1 MLDGLARAWWPAR
14 VVLCPNDGA
23 GCVVSAHGSPGET
36 AILVVD
42 DDRKI
47 VELVALYLRKEGF
60 RVLQAYDG
68 ASAIELAR
76 AERPALAILDL
87 MLPGVN
93 GLVVCKTI
101 QREQRVPVIMLTAR
115 STEEDRLRGLDLGA
129 DDYVVKPFSP
139 RELVSRVRAVLRRTL
154 PAPEAGNGQATLD
167 LDPLHIDVQGHTARV
182 GDRPVELTP
191 TEFRLLLALARAPG
205 AVFSRQQLID
215 RVFDQDFEGY
225 ERNIDVHVMNLR
237 RKLNLPPTAP
247 LAIKTV
253 YGVGYK
259 FEVAP

>member
-14 VVLCPNDGA
+14 V
-23 GCVVSAHGSPGET
+23 
-36 AILVVD
+36 
-42 DDRKI
+42 
-47 VELVALYLRKEGF
+47 
-60 RVLQAYDG
+60 
-68 ASAIELAR
+68 
-76 AERPALAILDL
+76 
-87 MLPGVN
+87 
-93 GLVVCKTI
+93 
-101 QREQRVPVIMLTAR
+101 
-115 STEEDRLRGLDLGA
+115 
-129 DDYVVKPFSP
+129 
-139 RELVSRVRAVLRRTL
+139 VLRRTL

-167 LDPLHIDVQGHTARV
+167 LEPLHIDVQGHTARV